1 MCSRSAGGCNV
12 SSIVFVVSV
21 GLSGRYSGNG
31 TRPGAG
37 RPQHNKVEV
46 DNDQVRVLRF
56 HLGPKESTPM
66 HEHPAMVLVALTN
79 GHTKV
84 TSGDGTARES
94 TRKAGELIYRPAL
107 KHAVEN
113 LTNEEYEMIEVEL
126 KAPPAA
132 GKR

>member
-1 MCSRSAGGCNV
+1 MFRAL
-12 SSIVFVVSV
+12 F
-21 GLSGRYSGNG
+21 LSCLWVCLAA
-31 TRPGAG
+31 TAAMAQDPVQVD
-37 RPQHNKVEV
+37 PKHNKVEA

-66 HEHPAMVLVALTN
+66 HEHPAMVLVALTD

-94 TRKAGELIYRPAL
+94 TRKAGDVVYRPAL

-113 LTNEEYEMIEVEL
+113 LSNEEYEMIEVEL
-126 KAPPAA
+126 KPTSAA
-132 GKR
+132 KK

>member
-1 MCSRSAGGCNV
+1 MFRTLFLSCLWFCLV
-12 SSIVFVVSV
+12 STAAMAQDPVQVD
-21 GLSGRYSGNG
+21 
-31 TRPGAG
+31 PK
-37 RPQHNKVEV
+37 HNKVEV

-66 HEHPAMVLVALTN
+66 HEHPTMVLVALTN

-84 TSGDGTARES
+84 TSGDGTVREG
-94 TRKAGELIYRPAL
+94 TRKAGEVVYRPAL

-126 KAPPAA
+126 KAPSAA
-132 GKR
+132 KK

>member
-1 MCSRSAGGCNV
+1 MFRALF
-12 SSIVFVVSV
+12 SSFLWVCLAATAAMAQDPVQVD
-21 GLSGRYSGNG
+21 
-31 TRPGAG
+31 PK
-37 RPQHNKVEV
+37 HNKVEV

-84 TSGDGTARES
+84 TSGDGTVREG
-94 TRKAGELIYRPAL
+94 TRKAGEVVYRPAL

-126 KAPPAA
+126 KAPSAA
-132 GKR
+132 KK

>member
-1 MCSRSAGGCNV
+1 MRQALFFLAIAFVCLAV
-12 SSIVFVVSV
+12 SPALAQDPVQVD
-21 GLSGRYSGNG
+21 
-31 TRPGAG
+31 PK
-37 RPQHNKVEV
+37 HNKVEA

-66 HEHPAMVLVALTN
+66 HEHPAMVLVALTD

-94 TRKAGELIYRPAL
+94 TRKAGDVVYRPAL

-113 LTNEEYEMIEVEL
+113 LSNEEYEMIEVEL
-126 KAPPAA
+126 KATSAA
-132 GKR
+132 KK